1 MTTETMTATTDSTP
15 NKKTIRP
22 FYWSVRREIWENRSL
37 YLAPLIVAGVIII
50 GFMFTAVGLAERRR
64 AILLIDDAARQ
75 RAAIEM
81 PYSMAA
87 MMIMFTAFI
96 VGVFYCLDALHG
108 ERRDRSILFWK
119 SLPVSDLTTVLSKI
133 TIPLAVLPAISFAV
147 IIVTQLVILLITSAV
162 LIAHGMSPL
171 TTLAHTNLPQNTLI
185 LVYGLIAVSL
195 WHAPTYG
202 WMMLVSAWARRAAF
216 LWALLPAVAISFFE
230 KIVFGTNRF
239 ADFLKYRFM
248 NWADDAFAFRRNAH
262 GQPLLD
268 SLSQLTPGRYL
279 TTPGLW
285 LGLIFAVVCL
295 AIAIRLRRYR
305 GPI

>member
-1 MTTETMTATTDSTP
+1 
-15 NKKTIRP
+15 
-22 FYWSVRREIWENRSL
+22 
-37 YLAPLIVAGVIII
+37 
-50 GFMFTAVGLAERRR
+50 
-64 AILLIDDAARQ
+64 
-75 RAAIEM
+75 
-81 PYSMAA
+81 
-87 MMIMFTAFI
+87 
-96 VGVFYCLDALHG
+96 
-108 ERRDRSILFWK
+108 
-119 SLPVSDLTTVLSKI
+119 
-133 TIPLAVLPAISFAV
+133 
-147 IIVTQLVILLITSAV
+147 
-162 LIAHGMSPL
+162 
-171 TTLAHTNLPQNTLI
+171 
-185 LVYGLIAVSL
+185 LIAVSL

-216 LWALLPAVAISFFE
+216 LWAILPAVAISFFE

-248 NWADDAFAFRRNAH
+248 NWADDAFAFRRNSH